1 MADSP
6 PHRKPRTEGEAAT
19 VAAPDLLSQLPIE
32 VLDKILSRL
41 HIYDVVRTSVLS
53 RAWRRRWE
61 TLPTVNIC
69 RSPPIPADELDV
81 ILLRRTAPPR
91 NFRLLACGHCLFSC
105 HELTSLDLTSC
116 RLPHTPAGFAG
127 FPNLKRLKFDKV
139 TIPDHGGKQ
148 LAALIARSPSIER
161 VELTR
166 VELIGDD
173 PEAEDEWAIQAP
185 NLRELTIASR
195 FPYGGRVED
204 LPRLR
209 KGVLV
214 GCNYAKFL
222 MGMAQITKLEFA
234 CGVDWFAEVDVL
246 DRLPFLFENLRS
258 LVITVDFTEM
268 FAILAFFCLLR
279 SAPGWNDGPEV
290 FNADYNFLNAQ
301 WVDGMFAKL
310 HVVRMKNILC
320 FPNEMHFVEFIL
332 SKAMVLQVLSVRLGP
347 DSLCG
352 IEEAAVTIKEY
363 TKASPDAQVIFLGS
377 ESTNAGPINVSTE
390 KADTGEVQTTGREHH
405 SIDTPAEME
414 RQTEDG
420 KCASISAST
429 ENDEAEETQTT
440 FTGCAS
446 IYKSMENAKV
456 DETQTTSSE
465 HECINTFTENAEVEE
480 TQTSGSGLVNDVR
493 PQRRHRLDLDSV
505 AQLEQL
511 EVDMRELQEDI
522 RLQLDFRRLALE
534 RRTSVL
540 GSVIKSLNYQSYF
553 KATSRT
559 GDFPVNLDVNGSAS
573 IRVDSSEDHGVNGAD
588 NAHPDPREDDDINGA
603 SMAQGDS

>member
-6 PHRKPRTEGEAAT
+6 PHRKPRTEEGEAAT
-19 VAAPDLLSQLPIE
+19 VAAPDLLSQLPLE

-81 ILLRRTAPPR
+81 ILLRRTAPLR
-91 NFRLLACGHCLFSC
+91 NFRLLACGHWYVDALHDWLLYLSRNGVEILLLWFLPVGFRLHTSLFSC

-127 FPNLKRLKFDKV
+127 FPNLKRLK
-139 TIPDHGGKQ
+139 
-148 LAALIARSPSIER
+148 SPSIER

-234 CGVDWFAEVDVL
+234 CGADWFAEVDVL

-268 FAILAFFCLLR
+268 
-279 SAPGWNDGPEV
+279 
-290 FNADYNFLNAQ
+290 
-301 WVDGMFAKL
+301 DGMMA
-310 HVVRMKNILC
+310 
-320 FPNEMHFVEFIL
+320 
-332 SKAMVLQVLSVRLGP
+332 QRLGP

-363 TKASPDAQVIFLGS
+363 TKASPDAQVILLGS

-390 KADTGEVQTTGREHH
+390 NADTGEVQTTGREHH
-405 SIDTPAEME
+405 SIDTPAENAEME

-465 HECINTFTENAEVEE
+465 HECTNTSTENAEVEE

-493 PQRRHRLDLDSV
+493 PQRRHRLDLDSI

-511 EVDMRELQEDI
+511 EVDMRELQEDM
-522 RLQLDFRRLALE
+522 RLQLDCRRLALE

-540 GSVIKSLNYQSYF
+540 GSVIKNLNYQSYF
-553 KATSRT
+553 KTLSEWKNVSLPPFPEPSSVLSSLLATSRT

-588 NAHPDPREDDDINGA
+588 NAHPDP
-603 SMAQGDS
+603 

>member
-6 PHRKPRTEGEAAT
+6 PHRKPRTEEGEAAT
-19 VAAPDLLSQLPIE
+19 VAAPDLLSQLPLE

-81 ILLRRTAPPR
+81 ILLRRTAPLR
-91 NFRLLACGHCLFSC
+91 NFRLLACGHWYVDALHDWLLYLSRNGVEILLLWFLPVGFRLHTSLFSC

-116 RLPHTPAGFAG
+116 RLPHTPAG
-127 FPNLKRLKFDKV
+127 
-139 TIPDHGGKQ
+139 
-148 LAALIARSPSIER
+148 SPSIER

-234 CGVDWFAEVDVL
+234 CGADWFAEVDVL

-279 SAPGWNDGPEV
+279 SAPVLEELTGWNDGPEV

-301 WVDGMFAKL
+301 WVD
-310 HVVRMKNILC
+310 
-320 FPNEMHFVEFIL
+320 
-332 SKAMVLQVLSVRLGP
+332 VLSVRLGP

-363 TKASPDAQVIFLGS
+363 TKASPDAQVILLGS

-390 KADTGEVQTTGREHH
+390 NADTGEVQTTGREHH
-405 SIDTPAEME
+405 SIDTPAENAEME

-465 HECINTFTENAEVEE
+465 HECTNTSTENAEVEE

-493 PQRRHRLDLDSV
+493 PQRRHRLDLDSI

-511 EVDMRELQEDI
+511 EVDMRELQEDM
-522 RLQLDFRRLALE
+522 RLQLDCRRLALE

-540 GSVIKSLNYQSYF
+540 GSVIKNLNYQSYF
-553 KATSRT
+553 KTLSEWKNVSLPPFPEPSSVLSSLLATSRT

-588 NAHPDPREDDDINGA
+588 NAHPDP
-603 SMAQGDS
+603 